1 MRPIALLAI
10 VTVITTACTEAPYA
24 DLRQRSSQPIPGTL
38 SASLEPPGDGAPRLD
53 PAAAIARA
61 PLPAG
66 ADVDVALARVS
77 DDLEDVSVGPAW
89 VLVARGVCIR
99 EDKGELVSDARGAVP
114 GDDLACTPAT
124 FLLVAV
130 DASSGESLFTITG
143 YDESLLWRPDV
154 ADAGLA

>member
-10 VTVITTACTEAPYA
+10 VTVMMTACTEAPYA

-38 SASLEPPGDGAPRLD
+38 SASLEPPGDDVPRLD

-66 ADVDVALARVS
+66 ADVDVALARVN

-114 GDDLACTPAT
+114 GDGLACTPAT

-143 YDESLLWRPDV
+143 YDESLRWRPDV
-154 ADAGLA
+154 ASDGLA